1 MKNIWSIIAS
11 KTVIDRN
18 SNMISLFDCIEQLNV
33 NANKKIVDNNKI
45 KKLSTKFDIVSLWK
59 DDEISKERSGEFI
72 IELYDPSNK
81 KINKFENIF
90 VMPKSMKRMRTIITF
105 EGFPITTE
113 GEYIFKIKFRKN
125 KNNKYKQVSEL
136 PLEVIFND
144 RSKIN

>member
-1 MKNIWSIIAS
+1 MKNVWSIITH

-33 NANKKIVDNNKI
+33 NANKKIVDKNKT
-45 KKLSTKFDIVSLWK
+45 KKLSAKFEIVSLWK
-59 DDEISKERSGEFI
+59 DDETSKERSGEFI

-81 KINKFENIF
+81 KINKFESAF

-105 EGFPITTE
+105 EGFPMTTE

-125 KNNKYKQVSEL
+125 KNDKYKQVSEL
-136 PLEVIFND
+136 PLEVIFNGK
-144 RSKIN
+144 SKIN

>member
-1 MKNIWSIIAS
+1 MKNIWSIIVS

-33 NANKKIVDNNKI
+33 NVDKKIVDNNKI
-45 KKLSTKFDIVSLWK
+45 KKLSTKFEIVSLWK
-59 DDEISKERSGEFI
+59 DNEISKERSGEFI

-81 KINKFENIF
+81 KINKFESTF

-105 EGFPITTE
+105 EGFPMTVE

-125 KNNKYKQVSEL
+125 KNDKYKQVSEL
-136 PLEVIFND
+136 PLEVIFDDSN
-144 RSKIN
+144 KIN